1 MVDSRPSSHGH
12 ASITL
17 ELEGPDLTKL
27 EQEAGG
33 HRLQRIPPTERSGR
47 VHTSTVT
54 VAVLDPSQ
62 KQTIEI
68 KDKDLRI
75 EWFSGTGA
83 GGQHRNKHQNSCR
96 LVHLPSGI
104 TVTAQTRN
112 RDSSLKQARDELVSK
127 LRNLADQRQTIEV
140 GEAKK
145 RQVGSGQRGDKI
157 RTIRFQDDRATDH
170 RNDKKIR
177 ASEYMRGRMDA
188 LWD

>member
-1 MVDSRPSSHGH
+1 MVHSRPSSQGH

-54 VAVLDPSQ
+54 VAVLDPSERQ
-62 KQTIEI
+62 QVAISENE
-68 KDKDLRI
+68 LRI

-96 LVHLPSGI
+96 LTHIHSGI
-104 TVTAQTRN
+104 TVSAQTRN
-112 RDSSLKQARDELVSK
+112 RDSSFKQALDD
-127 LRNLADQRQTIEV
+127 LRSRLERISFEQHQTESGAI
-140 GEAKK
+140 KK
-145 RQVGSGQRGDKI
+145 QQIGSGQRADKI

-170 RNDKKIR
+170 RNDRRIR
-177 ASEYMRGRMDA
+177 ASEYMRGGMDA

>member
-1 MVDSRPSSHGH
+1 MVDSRPSSQGH

-62 KQTIEI
+62 KQTVEI

-96 LVHLPSGI
+96 LIHLPSGI

-112 RDSSLKQARDELVSK
+112 RDSSLKQAMDD
-127 LRNLADQRQTIEV
+127 LRSRLERTAFERHQN
-140 GEAKK
+140 EAGAIKK
-145 RQVGSGQRGDKI
+145 QQIGSGQRADKI

-170 RNDKKIR
+170 RSDRRMR
-177 ASEYMRGRMDA
+177 ASEYMRGGMDA
-188 LWD
+188 LWY